1 MNVKRVLVPLAC
13 ALFLSA
19 AAGVFADVTGYG
31 LVESFGGGR
40 IVVRL
45 ENSTGTWT
53 VDQATRI
60 TGGIG
65 VADWVYVSV
74 ETSGHVRSI
83 KVEEV
88 PTSHS
93 GVVKEVNGNGNV
105 LLVRSGNDQESWNVT
120 PLTMMEGIDR
130 GQFQPGD
137 EIAVRLY
144 RNHNLAVL
152 KLIKRGVKV

>member
-1 MNVKRVLVPLAC
+1 MNIKRLFVPIAC
-13 ALFLSA
+13 AAFLAA

-31 LVESFGGGR
+31 LVESFGGGK

-45 ENSTGTWT
+45 EHSTGTWT
-53 VDQATRI
+53 VDQATKI
-60 TGGIG
+60 TGGVG

-74 ETSGHVRSI
+74 ETSGHVRSV

-88 PTSHS
+88 PTSHA
-93 GVVKEVNGNGNV
+93 GVVKEVNGVV
-105 LLVRSGNDQESWNVT
+105 LLVRSGNGQESWNVT
-120 PLTMMEGIDR
+120 PLTMMDGIDR
-130 GQFQPGD
+130 GQLQPGD
-137 EIAVRLY
+137 EISVRLY

>member
-1 MNVKRVLVPLAC
+1 MNVKRVFVPIAC
-13 ALFLSA
+13 VMFLFA

-31 LVESFGGGR
+31 LVESFGNGK

-53 VDQATRI
+53 VDQATKI

-74 ETSGHVRSI
+74 ETSGHVKSI

-93 GVVKEVNGNGNV
+93 GVVKEVKGNV
-105 LLVRSGNDQESWNVT
+105 PLVRSGNDQVSWNVT
-120 PLTMMEGIDR
+120 PITMLDGIDR

-137 EIAVRLY
+137 EVAVRD
-144 RNHNLAVL
+144 HF
-152 KLIKRGVKV
+152 LI